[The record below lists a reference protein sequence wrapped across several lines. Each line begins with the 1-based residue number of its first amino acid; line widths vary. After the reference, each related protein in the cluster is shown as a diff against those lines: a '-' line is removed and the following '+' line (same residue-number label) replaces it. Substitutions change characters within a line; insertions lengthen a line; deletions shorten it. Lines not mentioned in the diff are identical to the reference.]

1 MSYDDVE
8 LLSKPKI
15 DLGNVINNAQKTL
28 KPTKGLRLKK
38 GQRPK
43 KYKSNPSSNRIFGD
57 LEKYLERYYDARET
71 ETPSVSSSVTP
82 IPDIDD
88 PDEGYDNAF

>member
-1 MSYDDVE
+1 M
-8 LLSKPKI
+8 
-15 DLGNVINNAQKTL
+15 
-28 KPTKGLRLKK
+28 
-38 GQRPK
+38 
-43 KYKSNPSSNRIFGD
+43 YKSNPSSNRIFGD
-57 LEKYLERYYDARET
+57 LEKYLGRYYDARET

>member
-1 MSYDDVE
+1 M
-8 LLSKPKI
+8 SKPKI

-28 KPTKGLRLKK
+28 KPTKRLRLKK

-43 KYKSNPSSNRIFGD
+43 KYKSSPSSNRIFGD
-57 LEKYLERYYDARET
+57 LEKYLDSFYDARET
-71 ETPSVSSSVTP
+71 ETPPASSSVTP
-82 IPDIDD
+82 VPDIDD